1 MNKALDE
8 IRAGESRRIATEG
21 GVPVLK
27 KSRWLLLKREENLKT
42 EQRHKEAIPVIRLGL
57 PRKIA
62 EEFQGH
68 RWNS

>member
-1 MNKALDE
+1 VVREAL
-8 IRAGESRRIATEG
+8 T
-21 GVPVLK
+21 
-27 KSRWLLLKREENLKT
+27 KREENLKT